1 MSIMWKYLDKR
12 SATIAA
18 LKDYETMR
26 FIIKNTDNEVAA
38 EREKMSAIRSP
49 GYDGMPHAHNPNAQE
64 DRVLNGIQEI
74 DILKERY
81 RQAVEYMDW
90 FQPAWEQL
98 TEDERYVLESFY
110 SDVNCYGSNAAYYIA
125 THFHIEQSSA
135 YKRKNRALDRLTVL
149 LFGRQ

>member
-18 LKDYETMR
+18 IKDYESMQ
-26 FIIKNTDNEVAA
+26 FIIKHTDDEIRA
-38 EREKMSAIRSP
+38 ERDKMSAVRSP
-49 GYDGMPHAHNPNAQE
+49 GWDGMPHAHNPNSQE
-64 DRVLNGIQEI
+64 ERILSGIEEI

-81 RQAVEYMDW
+81 RQAMEYMDW
-90 FQPAWEQL
+90 FKPAWDQL
-98 TEDERYVLESFY
+98 TEDEKYVLETFY
-110 SDVNCYGSNAAYYIA
+110 GDANSYGSNAVYYIA
-125 THFHIEQSSA
+125 EYFKIEQTSA

>member
-12 SATIAA
+12 SAAIAA
-18 LKDYETMR
+18 LKDYESMR
-26 FIIKNTDNEVAA
+26 FIIRNTGSEVAA

-49 GYDGMPHAHNPNAQE
+49 GYDGMPHAHDPDAQE
-64 DRVLNGIQEI
+64 DRVLSGIEEI

-110 SDVNCYGSNAAYYIA
+110 SDENSYGSSAAYYIA
-125 THFHIEQSSA
+125 LHFGIEQSSA